1 MAQLILIPTP
11 IAEDRHQNTAPDVI
25 AATLPLKHFVVERVK
40 TARRFLKAINPQVVI
55 DDLSFFEIDKGFS
68 EADLYLFLEIM
79 KSGVPVGLMSEA
91 GCPAVA
97 DPGHLAVAWCH
108 KNKID
113 VRPLIGPSS
122 IMMALMASGFNGQQF
137 TFHGYLPN
145 KKPELIQRLKNLDN
159 LIEKQGATQIFI
171 ETPYRNGFV
180 IETCL
185 EALPP
190 HRLLCVAAALDQD
203 NEFIKTQ
210 TIAAWK
216 KVDLAF
222 LHKQPAVFLL
232 GR

>member
-55 DDLSFFEIDKGFS
+55 DDLFFFEIDKGFS
-68 EADLYLFLEIM
+68 EADLYGFLEIM

-185 EALPP
+185 EALPA
-190 HRLLCVAAALDQD
+190 HRLLCVAAALDQE
-203 NEFIKTQ
+203 NEYIKTQ